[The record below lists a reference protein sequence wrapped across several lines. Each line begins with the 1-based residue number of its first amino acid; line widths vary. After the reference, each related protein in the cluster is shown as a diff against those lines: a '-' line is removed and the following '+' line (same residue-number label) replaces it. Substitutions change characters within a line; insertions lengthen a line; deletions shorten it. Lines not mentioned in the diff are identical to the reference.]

1 MDSLRKRL
9 QQELQQ
15 QPDIE
20 IQQSDSWGLPVELIN
35 IQYTTIKRTTMDI
48 LMKMILLT
56 IQKIEVSESKMIAEF
71 LAVEP
76 LFVENIFLKMQ
87 KAQMIELRAGSFM
100 LTKTGVSQLQSG
112 IYEHPPKKREMKF
125 YYSGCHDAILCQ
137 QPENVFTTKVK
148 AFRIAK
154 NQTKKVETIDDEKM
168 RTALL
173 SARAEITEGAFQE
186 VINTMEPPQGIETQL
201 IPCVEFYIWNRTENN
216 YFTRVWNTL
225 TEEWDELL
233 EKLIDEQDPLG
244 N

>member
-9 QQELQQ
+9 QRELEQ
-15 QPDIE
+15 QPDIQ

-35 IQYTTIKRTTMDI
+35 IRYTTIKRTTMDI

-56 IQKIEVSESKMIAEF
+56 IQKIEVSESNRIADF

-87 KAQMIELRAGSFM
+87 RSQMIELHAGSFE
-100 LTKTGVSQLQSG
+100 LTKIGVSRLQSG

-125 YYSGCHDAILCQ
+125 YYSGCHNAIVCQ
-137 QPENVFTTKVK
+137 QRENVLTTKIK
-148 AFRIAK
+148 TFRLAK
-154 NQTKKVETIDDEKM
+154 NHMKKSDTLADEQM
-168 RTALL
+168 RTALH
-173 SARAEITEGAFQE
+173 SITAELPEDALQE
-186 VINTMEPPQGIETQL
+186 VINTIEPSQRIGTQL
-201 IPCVEFYIWNRTENN
+201 IPCVEFYLFNRTENK

-233 EKLIDEQDPLG
+233 ENLIDEQDPLG